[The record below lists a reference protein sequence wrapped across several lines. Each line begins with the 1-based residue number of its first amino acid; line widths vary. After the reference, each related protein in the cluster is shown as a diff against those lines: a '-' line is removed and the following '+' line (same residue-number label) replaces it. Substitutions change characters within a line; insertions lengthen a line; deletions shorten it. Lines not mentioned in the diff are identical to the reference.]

1 MKKALVISGISWNSV
16 YQRHQLNSN
25 LLASYGF
32 NVDFLEACKT
42 SEVTAVKLF
51 ALLSRF
57 VSNQFSRGSRKSYV
71 NNKSNSVNIISSRF
85 LPPGGMS
92 TFINNFIFKFQLK
105 KHLSKKY
112 DLILIYVPSDHL
124 KFIDF
129 EDSLVVYDCVR
140 AFRVWGGYHKK
151 LYLNE
156 EFLANNADVVICDS
170 FYIKN
175 EYFKGFTET
184 VKPIQ
189 LLPPIEV
196 SFSPSHHTGQ
206 IKNIGYFGSISEHID
221 IDIFST
227 LLDNGYIVH
236 FWGQDSDSLLPEGV
250 IQHGYIEEQNELLD
264 SIVRHCDSLVIPYKN
279 IADGV
284 YPAKLGIS
292 LASRLPVF
300 CSSFYDSNFLIKL
313 LYVYSN
319 VHELLE
325 LIDRFNV
332 ESYTEKQKFVDAFLD
347 DNKFVEYD
355 QKFRGICGANKST

>member
-1 MKKALVISGISWNSV
+1 MKKALVISGISWNSA

-32 NVDFLEACKT
+32 DVDFLEACKT
-42 SEVTAVKLF
+42 SKVTAVKLF
-51 ALLSRF
+51 RVLLRLAGNRF
-57 VSNQFSRGSRKSYV
+57 SGGSSKSYV
-71 NNKSNSVNIISSRF
+71 NNNSNNINVISSKF
-85 LPPGGMS
+85 LPPGGWS
-92 TFINNFIFKFQLK
+92 TFINYFIFKFQLK
-105 KHLSKKY
+105 KLLSKKY
-112 DLILIYVPSDHL
+112 DLVLIYVPSDHF

-129 EDSLVVYDCVR
+129 KDSIVVYDCVR
-140 AFRVWGGYHKK
+140 AFRVWGGYHKN

-156 EFLANNADVVICDS
+156 EYLTKKSDAVICDS

-175 EYFKGFTET
+175 EYFKSFTES

-196 SFSPSHHTGQ
+196 PFSPGRHTGR

-221 IDIFST
+221 IDLFRT

-236 FWGQDSDSLLPEGV
+236 FWGQDPDSLLPAGV
-250 IQHGYIEEQNELLD
+250 IEHGYVAEQTELLD
-264 SIVRHCDSLVIPYKN
+264 SIVSHCDSLVIPYKN

-292 LASRLPVF
+292 LASKLPVF
-300 CSSFYDSNFLIKL
+300 CSSFYDSIFLKKL

-319 VHELLE
+319 ADNLLE
-325 LIDRFNV
+325 VIEGFNV
-332 ESYTEKQKFVDAFLD
+332 ESYTNKQNFVDAFLD
-347 DNKFVEYD
+347 DNKFSEYD
-355 QKFRGICGANKST
+355 EKFRGICGATKST